1 MKRDAKKQKNRQQ
14 IINAGRKLM
23 MEKGVK
29 GTSIRLVSETSGISF
44 VTMYKYF
51 DTKSA
56 LAEAVVQDLFTAHS
70 NNILAVVGD
79 SQLDFKTKLREFTE
93 LSADFMNSVDPSI
106 AHEFITIVHENSD
119 LERNFEM
126 TGDKIWSLLIGTGR
140 AEKVIN
146 PDISDQAIRTYTNLF
161 IEFIESPA
169 GRAQS
174 KQVISQLE
182 WLFTYGLTGRQD

>member
-93 LSADFMNSVDPSI
+93 LSADFMNSVDPST
-106 AHEFITIVHENSD
+106 AHV
-119 LERNFEM
+119 ERR
-126 TGDKIWSLLIGTGR
+126 TQGQH
-140 AEKVIN
+140 AN
-146 PDISDQAIRTYTNLF
+146 P
-161 IEFIESPA
+161 
-169 GRAQS
+169 
-174 KQVISQLE
+174 
-182 WLFTYGLTGRQD
+182 LTFRIDR